1 MAIEHTCQCGAKLK
15 VKDELAGKKI
25 KCPKCSIAF
34 TLPVAQAT
42 PELISVSC
50 KCGKAFQAKASM
62 AGKAFQCIACNR
74 TISIPALRNTTQ
86 DEPDP
91 FATNQPGNSIGNSM
105 ANSTGSPFDA
115 NFPDLGI
122 PTASY
127 VPYHAPVTES
137 ITTKAPG
144 PSKTAPDYRGI
155 PARPG
160 VSLNLNQDI
169 LILITAVLCI
179 LYGFGQGGQLPFR
192 ILPMVTSGAIFTVGG
207 SLAVGK
213 SLVSLGIL
221 MAGIGLLTQHDWGV
235 TVGQIAASM
244 YFVLALIDILY
255 FFLAGSTDGVLFQ
268 KNYLLFGVQYLSML
282 VGYSI
287 APALLLY
294 VTFRE
299 SNRQ

>member
-1 MAIEHTCQCGAKLK
+1 MSIEHTCQCGAKLK

-25 KCPKCSIAF
+25 KCPKCSVAF
-34 TLPVAQAT
+34 TLPVAQAA

-62 AGKAFQCIACNR
+62 
-74 TISIPALRNTTQ
+74 S
-86 DEPDP
+86 
-91 FATNQPGNSIGNSM
+91 
-105 ANSTGSPFDA
+105 
-115 NFPDLGI
+115 
-122 PTASY
+122 
-127 VPYHAPVTES
+127 
-137 ITTKAPG
+137 
-144 PSKTAPDYRGI
+144 
-155 PARPG
+155 
-160 VSLNLNQDI
+160 
-169 LILITAVLCI
+169 
-179 LYGFGQGGQLPFR
+179 
-192 ILPMVTSGAIFTVGG
+192 
-207 SLAVGK
+207 
-213 SLVSLGIL
+213 
-221 MAGIGLLTQHDWGV
+221 GIGLLTQHDWGV

-268 KNYLLFGVQYLSML
+268 KNYLLFGVQYLSTL